1 MTDRERSLRAVAL
14 ALGALALCVG
24 LFFVLME
31 PVTEVAPRGPQGLA
45 RTDPSYPARL
55 TLEALGLR
63 TSAHYGLGQLPP
75 VDETI
80 VLIGNGVE
88 AQRAL
93 VDRLE
98 PWVRA
103 GGHLVL
109 FPPERDL
116 ADLLAELQPDRS
128 VEDADDAKN
137 DDAENAAGDAKDDD
151 PGDPADDAED
161 DAADDAEDDAAD
173 DAADPADAEEDAGD
187 AEDEAWDDEDDAE
200 DAEEEVDERQAEL
213 EAERARGGALWA
225 AFGLW
230 IDREPGLG
238 GVLPERLT
246 VTPPMQGDLQ
256 VSLPP
261 GVSVSARRTALIWVA
276 VPTEAPL
283 APTEAEPEDGPP
295 HRRVAQRVRYGEGHV
310 TAAVDER
317 FLLLDALQ
325 QEPDGLRLLWSLL
338 SLDRPPAAVRFV
350 LQGGQGSI
358 WTLPWRRAPLF
369 VLALGLWG
377 LAAALGLRSHFGPP
391 LALDAP
397 ARRSLLEHI
406 DGVGA
411 FLWRRVGAG
420 ALLAPLRRR
429 ALRQLERSAPGLSE
443 EPPELRNPRLA
454 ALSGLSEAELK
465 LAFDVDLE
473 DDRAGLLD
481 QLRTLQ
487 KVDRLGRRGERSD
500 LAPPSRPEEPSQ

>member
-1 MTDRERSLRAVAL
+1 MTQRERSLRAVAL

-116 ADLLAELQPDRS
+116 SDLLAELQPDAS
-128 VEDADDAKN
+128 
-137 DDAENAAGDAKDDD
+137 
-151 PGDPADDAED
+151 AED
-161 DAADDAEDDAAD
+161 V
-173 DAADPADAEEDAGD
+173 EEDAGD
-187 AEDEAWDDEDDAE
+187 AKKEEAEDDAE
-200 DAEEEVDERQAEL
+200 DEAEDEAEDQAKAVEEDAEEAQDDAENDAEDDAKDDGIAEEDAEEIDERQAEL

-246 VTPPMQGDLQ
+246 VTPPLQGDLQ

-261 GVSVSARRTALIWVA
+261 GVSVSARRTALLWVG
-276 VPTEAPL
+276 VPTEAP
-283 APTEAEPEDGPP
+283 PTPTDAEAEDGPP

-325 QEPDGLRLLWSLL
+325 EEPDGAALLWSLL
-338 SLDRPPAAVRFV
+338 SLERPPAAVRFV

-454 ALSGLSEAELK
+454 LLTGLSEAELK

-500 LAPPSRPEEPSQ
+500 PAPPSRPEEPSR